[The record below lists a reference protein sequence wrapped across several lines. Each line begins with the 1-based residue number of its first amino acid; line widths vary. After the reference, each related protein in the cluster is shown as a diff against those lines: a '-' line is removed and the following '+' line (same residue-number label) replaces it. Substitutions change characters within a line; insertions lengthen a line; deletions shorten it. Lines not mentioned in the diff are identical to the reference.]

1 MNIIKKIALTIFMV
15 NIMIMFFY
23 LNSFEVRAEDEKDL
37 LKDMESQA
45 TTFMTNGKSKAD
57 SDGFSTSSITGEFKG
72 LGQILTL
79 VGAGVMVAVTS
90 IMGIKYLT
98 SPPDKQAALKQQLVG
113 LVVAGI
119 VIFGAYG
126 IWRAVVNVVSKF

>member
-23 LNSFEVRAEDEKDL
+23 LNNFEVRADL
-37 LKDMESQA
+37 LETIEGQA
-45 TTFMTNGKSKAD
+45 GNFITSG
-57 SDGFSTSSITGEFKG
+57 SDEMQSSGFSTDTITEEFEG

-98 SPPDKQAALKQQLVG
+98 SPPDKQAVLKQQLVG

-126 IWRAVVNVVSKF
+126 IWKAVVKVVSKF